1 MVKGRYFR
9 ETLICDPG
17 MISIYLQMDSLFT
30 NGLYDSYMDR
40 VEFAKFRNLSLDKS
54 GVTPRNL

>member
-1 MVKGRYFR
+1 MVKKRYFR
-9 ETLICDPG
+9 ETWLCDLG
-17 MISIYLQMDSLFT
+17 MIFIHLFM